1 MRYVLIVVFGIIVG
15 AILYEAIP
23 SRSRPAASA
32 GGGGTVARDSTT
44 PAQRSRGPL
53 PVEQR
58 VRQIEL
64 NPTDVRYDP
73 VALAQQEKD
82 NLTTVE
88 IFLAEPRD
96 PSVAPILERRLN
108 STMRTIID
116 ELQLG
121 PRVKSIKVECHTLT
135 CSTCVEVAKSD
146 AGEIYDQLNGIMI
159 AESQSPDIDQSG
171 VQSSCV
177 SIVSLMRPESRDQ
190 KYYDEFLRE
199 GMRPALEAAKKKY
212 LHP

>member
-1 MRYVLIVVFGIIVG
+1 MRKVVIVVVGIIVG

-23 SRSRPAASA
+23 SRRRSAASA
-32 GGGGTVARDSTT
+32 GGGEAVVSDSTI
-44 PAQRSRGPL
+44 PAQQLRGRL
-53 PVEQR
+53 PVEKQ

-96 PSVAPILERRLN
+96 PSTAPILERRLT
-108 STMRTIID
+108 STMQTVVD

-121 PRVKSIKVECHTLT
+121 PKVKSIKVECHTLT

-146 AGEIYDQLNGIMI
+146 AAEIYDQLNGIMI

-171 VQSSCV
+171 AQSSCV